1 MEWNITESERMFQIV
16 NFKTNVSYKE
26 TTNYYSGVPIID
38 KEIVTI
44 IGHNLILWMKFAYS
58 STGYKWRLKMRAFK
72 RNVTTI
78 QGKPKTLFKYDQ
90 ACTPFESSI
99 WIISKNY
106 FFPLTPS
113 LFVKSWSINGG

>member
-1 MEWNITESERMFQIV
+1 MFQIV

-58 STGYKWRLKMRAFK
+58 STGYKMKVENAG
-72 RNVTTI
+72 I
-78 QGKPKTLFKYDQ
+78 
-90 ACTPFESSI
+90 
-99 WIISKNY
+99 
-106 FFPLTPS
+106 
-113 LFVKSWSINGG
+113 